1 VASCLLGAGCKEVI
15 VTLPVA
21 ALAYDAL
28 FLTGSW
34 RESLRRRWG
43 LYLGL
48 ALCCGLVACRF
59 ILRAHD
65 ASSSVGFGM
74 RDVTPWQYALT
85 QPGVI
90 LYYLRLSFWPWPL
103 CLDYGWPLVRSV
115 GDALPALLGIGVLL
129 AVTLAGIVRG
139 RRWGFLGLAFFCIL
153 APTSSIVPIR
163 DAACEHRMYL
173 PLAAVMAGAVLAGFW
188 CWNRAWPAASG
199 RWSGCALAGAAI
211 LAVAG
216 LGVLT
221 VRRNAAYQDEVSFW
235 EQTVR
240 CAPRNARAY
249 GNLGYALER
258 REGWEDTPAAREEA
272 LRVLNQ
278 AIALKPD
285 YAEAYYNR
293 GKVYAAAQRYAEA
306 MRDYEQA
313 IALKPDCAE
322 AYLSRGNIH
331 AFAGRYAE
339 AMRDYE
345 QAIAFKPDYAE
356 AWFNRGAACAGAGH
370 PEAALRDL
378 DRAIALQPDYAKAY
392 VSRGNLHAA
401 ARRYA
406 DAIRDYD
413 QAIALKPGYAAA
425 WFNRGSAYAN
435 AGRPEEALRD
445 LDQAIALKPD
455 DAEARFNRGNL
466 HAAAQ
471 RYAEAI
477 RDYDRAIACDPNYAD
492 AWYNRGC
499 AYLATD
505 RPAEAVR
512 DFTRVIELRP
522 QGAAAY
528 YNRAIARKRMKQD
541 SEALADLRMV
551 RKLGGTVPEELLRS
565 LGPSAQPPR

>member
-1 VASCLLGAGCKEVI
+1 
-15 VTLPVA
+15 
-21 ALAYDAL
+21 
-28 FLTGSW
+28 
-34 RESLRRRWG
+34 
-43 LYLGL
+43 
-48 ALCCGLVACRF
+48 
-59 ILRAHD
+59 
-65 ASSSVGFGM
+65 
-74 RDVTPWQYALT
+74 
-85 QPGVI
+85 
-90 LYYLRLSFWPWPL
+90 
-103 CLDYGWPLVRSV
+103 V

-378 DRAIALQPDYAKAY
+378 D
-392 VSRGNLHAA
+392 
-401 ARRYA
+401 
-406 DAIRDYD
+406 
-413 QAIALKPGYAAA
+413 
-425 WFNRGSAYAN
+425 
-435 AGRPEEALRD
+435 
-445 LDQAIALKPD
+445 QAIALKPD